1 MGPPNGERIKESKAV
16 KPTMQLQ
23 IPPPASRD
31 SGRSTE
37 PSVEGRSPKLSVRTG
52 ESGDPLRI
60 TSPRANKSPK
70 EKVQKN
76 KARRSIPL
84 YALVSRKIVDNRFFM
99 IFTTLLTFYALTA
112 DDLRIILTEKPADI
126 VFNIMGLIC
135 IVVFMLEVVLSCLG
149 KADYYLG
156 FFFWLDVISTAT
168 LLLDLTWVSEAIQG
182 GGEGGDASDL
192 RSGRTARVGARA
204 GRVVR
209 VLRLVRL
216 LKLYK
221 AYYEAKQRRLERERR
236 KQSGEDLQ
244 DDWDEADY
252 EAVEKAEGKAN
263 ESRVGKK
270 LSEMT
275 TRRVIC
281 LILAMLLI
289 LPLLSKESADQTP
302 YSVSYGANEVWQAFM
317 AKMGNTSSAAQLAT
331 KSYDEALLEYVYYHN
346 WYVANH
352 QGIYCPTANCAGRF
366 LGSLFWIG
374 LAGPRG
380 EVDLSSVL
388 QYAQLNATVV
398 AGYESNR
405 ILAYNTQD
413 LWMSLGTLPPEVKAT
428 LSEPWAESCAT
439 STIDLFGL
447 SLLKNAVS
455 GLNIHQVSC
464 PLDLRATEI
473 QAHFTQFI
481 VPRQQSYYLTFYYDM
496 RPFNRQTSAFSL
508 GVTFFVMVLL
518 VTASLMFTSDANR
531 LVLRPV
537 EKMIERIEAIRDKPL
552 LAMKMADDEF
562 KAEEI
567 KKESMMRNKQK
578 PLRRIAMEA
587 SRLCASRPEVME
599 TVILEKTI
607 IKLGSLLALGFGE
620 AGADII
626 GKNMSGSDSAGV
638 NAMVPGRKCECIVGI
653 LRVRDFSTATE
664 VLQAKVMMFSNQIAE
679 IVHGVCNEFHGA
691 PNKNTG
697 DSFLVIWKE
706 SHDAGLDGIE
716 LMQKYAEGAIVSSA
730 CVIGAVH
737 HSPLLGSYRE
747 HPGLQYRLGSNC
759 RVHLSIGLHKGW
771 AIEGAVGSEFKIDC
785 SYLSPN
791 VSIATSIERSTEAY
805 GVSVMVA
812 QSVVDLCD
820 YPIRSQCRLIDKVI
834 VRGSPAPMEL
844 YCVDL
849 DYMSVEVDLTS
860 RPKGLAW
867 NTRQRFKVRQ
877 QIEQEKKAVLHKD
890 LAEIFVTDEVILQMR
905 ERYTVEFFQLFNMG
919 YQNYSQGEWQVAR
932 RMLMH
937 IKSDVAAEDGP
948 STALLKFM
956 EAPHGFEAPKG
967 WQGIRELVC

>member
-1 MGPPNGERIKESKAV
+1 
-16 KPTMQLQ
+16 
-23 IPPPASRD
+23 
-31 SGRSTE
+31 
-37 PSVEGRSPKLSVRTG
+37 
-52 ESGDPLRI
+52 
-60 TSPRANKSPK
+60 
-70 EKVQKN
+70 
-76 KARRSIPL
+76 
-84 YALVSRKIVDNRFFM
+84 
-99 IFTTLLTFYALTA
+99 
-112 DDLRIILTEKPADI
+112 
-126 VFNIMGLIC
+126 
-135 IVVFMLEVVLSCLG
+135 
-149 KADYYLG
+149 
-156 FFFWLDVISTAT
+156 
-168 LLLDLTWVSEAIQG
+168 
-182 GGEGGDASDL
+182 
-192 RSGRTARVGARA
+192 
-204 GRVVR
+204 
-209 VLRLVRL
+209 
-216 LKLYK
+216 
-221 AYYEAKQRRLERERR
+221 
-236 KQSGEDLQ
+236 
-244 DDWDEADY
+244 
-252 EAVEKAEGKAN
+252 
-263 ESRVGKK
+263 
-270 LSEMT
+270 
-275 TRRVIC
+275 
-281 LILAMLLI
+281 
-289 LPLLSKESADQTP
+289 
-302 YSVSYGANEVWQAFM
+302 
-317 AKMGNTSSAAQLAT
+317 
-331 KSYDEALLEYVYYHN
+331 
-346 WYVANH
+346 
-352 QGIYCPTANCAGRF
+352 
-366 LGSLFWIG
+366 
-374 LAGPRG
+374 
-380 EVDLSSVL
+380 
-388 QYAQLNATVV
+388 
-398 AGYESNR
+398 
-405 ILAYNTQD
+405 
-413 LWMSLGTLPPEVKAT
+413 
-428 LSEPWAESCAT
+428 
-439 STIDLFGL
+439 
-447 SLLKNAVS
+447 
-455 GLNIHQVSC
+455 
-464 PLDLRATEI
+464 
-473 QAHFTQFI
+473 
-481 VPRQQSYYLTFYYDM
+481 
-496 RPFNRQTSAFSL
+496 
-508 GVTFFVMVLL
+508 
-518 VTASLMFTSDANR
+518 
-531 LVLRPV
+531 
-537 EKMIERIEAIRDKPL
+537 
-552 LAMKMADDEF
+552 MKMADDEF

-567 KKESMMRNKQK
+567 KKARMMRNKQK
-578 PLRRIAMEA
+578 PFTRIAMEA
-587 SRLCASRPEVME
+587 SRICASRQEVME

-706 SHDAGLDGIE
+706 SSDAGIDGTE

-849 DYMSVEVDLTS
+849 DYMSVEVDRTS
-860 RPKGLAW
+860 RPKVPW

-877 QIEQEKKAVLHKD
+877 QIEQEKKEVLQKD
-890 LAEIFVTDEVILQMR
+890 LADIFVTDEVILQMR
-905 ERYTVEFFQLFNMG
+905 ERFTVEFFQLFNMG

-937 IKSDVAAEDGP
+937 IKSQVAKEDGP

-956 EAPHGFEAPKG
+956 EVPYGFEAPKG

>member
-1 MGPPNGERIKESKAV
+1 
-16 KPTMQLQ
+16 
-23 IPPPASRD
+23 
-31 SGRSTE
+31 
-37 PSVEGRSPKLSVRTG
+37 
-52 ESGDPLRI
+52 
-60 TSPRANKSPK
+60 
-70 EKVQKN
+70 
-76 KARRSIPL
+76 
-84 YALVSRKIVDNRFFM
+84 
-99 IFTTLLTFYALTA
+99 
-112 DDLRIILTEKPADI
+112 
-126 VFNIMGLIC
+126 
-135 IVVFMLEVVLSCLG
+135 
-149 KADYYLG
+149 
-156 FFFWLDVISTAT
+156 
-168 LLLDLTWVSEAIQG
+168 
-182 GGEGGDASDL
+182 
-192 RSGRTARVGARA
+192 
-204 GRVVR
+204 
-209 VLRLVRL
+209 
-216 LKLYK
+216 
-221 AYYEAKQRRLERERR
+221 
-236 KQSGEDLQ
+236 
-244 DDWDEADY
+244 
-252 EAVEKAEGKAN
+252 
-263 ESRVGKK
+263 
-270 LSEMT
+270 
-275 TRRVIC
+275 
-281 LILAMLLI
+281 
-289 LPLLSKESADQTP
+289 
-302 YSVSYGANEVWQAFM
+302 
-317 AKMGNTSSAAQLAT
+317 
-331 KSYDEALLEYVYYHN
+331 
-346 WYVANH
+346 
-352 QGIYCPTANCAGRF
+352 
-366 LGSLFWIG
+366 
-374 LAGPRG
+374 
-380 EVDLSSVL
+380 
-388 QYAQLNATVV
+388 
-398 AGYESNR
+398 
-405 ILAYNTQD
+405 
-413 LWMSLGTLPPEVKAT
+413 
-428 LSEPWAESCAT
+428 
-439 STIDLFGL
+439 
-447 SLLKNAVS
+447 
-455 GLNIHQVSC
+455 
-464 PLDLRATEI
+464 
-473 QAHFTQFI
+473 
-481 VPRQQSYYLTFYYDM
+481 
-496 RPFNRQTSAFSL
+496 
-508 GVTFFVMVLL
+508 
-518 VTASLMFTSDANR
+518 
-531 LVLRPV
+531 
-537 EKMIERIEAIRDKPL
+537 MIERIEAIRDKPL

-706 SHDAGLDGIE
+706 SHDAGLDGTE

-844 YCVDL
+844 YCIDL

-860 RPKGLAW
+860 RPKGIAW

-956 EAPHGFEAPKG
+956 EAPYGFEAPKG